1 MIEDPT
7 SRHLAL
13 RAEPGLAEL
22 NRAGVLDAAD
32 VHVATRVGSLAEEGS
47 ADVRLAV
54 ALAVRAARLGA
65 VCVDLR
71 ELPSPGELA
80 EDPDLDLSWPE
91 PEPWLESVRRSTLAA
106 RGVLRL
112 EGSLL
117 YLDRHWREEKQV
129 CDALVARL
137 ALRPPE
143 IEEPLLQD
151 ALARMF
157 PPGWDEQRQ
166 ATERATRQWTT
177 VLTGGP
183 GTGKTASVARLLAVL
198 CEQHEA
204 ATGRPPRIA
213 LAAPTGKAAARL
225 QESVARERE
234 SGMPRQ
240 DADRLVGIGASTVH
254 RLLGW
259 RPDNATRFRH
269 HRADPL
275 PYDVVVVDEVSMVS
289 LTQMTRLLDA
299 IRPSTRLVLVGDPD
313 QLASVEAGAVLA
325 DLVAGFAEH
334 AASPVVRL
342 LTTHRTADDDGGRAL
357 DALATA
363 IRAGDPDA
371 AVALLGS
378 SPAVRLVDPEDR
390 AATVAVRD
398 EVVGRAVEIA
408 DAAQQTAAGRATE
421 LLEQHR
427 LLCAHREGP
436 FGVSGWNRQVVH
448 HLAESAGVAHLDEWY
463 AGRPVLITANDRGLG
478 LSNGDLGV
486 TVRAEDGRLR
496 VVLRLDGALRS
507 FAPTRL
513 TGVETVYAMTVHK
526 SQGSEARAVT
536 VVLPPEDSPLLTRE
550 LLYTAVTRAR
560 QRVTVLGTEA
570 SVRAAV
576 TRKVQRASGLRER
589 LRTALGTP

>member
-13 RAEPGLAEL
+13 RAEPRLAEL

-32 VHVATRVGSLAEEGS
+32 VHVASRVGALADES
-47 ADVRLAV
+47 SPDVRLAV

-65 VCVDLR
+65 VCVDLG
-71 ELPSPGELA
+71 ELPSPAELA
-80 EDPDLDLSWPE
+80 EDPDLTLEWPSS
-91 PEPWLESVRRSTLAA
+91 EPWLEAVRRSTLTT

-129 CDALVARL
+129 CDDLSARL
-137 ALRPPE
+137 RLRAPE
-143 IEEPLLQD
+143 IEEQPLRA

-157 PPGWDEQRQ
+157 PAGWEEQRD

-198 CEQHEA
+198 SEQHEA
-204 ATGRPPRIA
+204 AVGRPPRIA

-225 QESVARERE
+225 QESVARERD
-234 SGMPRQ
+234 SDQMPPE
-240 DADRLVGIGASTVH
+240 DAARLIGIGASTVH

-259 RPDNATRFRH
+259 RPDNSTRFRH

-275 PYDVVVVDEVSMVS
+275 PYDVVIVDEVSMVS
-289 LTQMTRLLDA
+289 LTQMTRLLEA
-299 IRPSTRLVLVGDPD
+299 VRPTTRLVLVGDPD

-325 DLVAGFAEH
+325 DLVAGFAGRSD
-334 AASPVVRL
+334 SPVVRL
-342 LTTHRTADDDGGRAL
+342 ETTHRTADDEGGRVL
-357 DALATA
+357 DALA
-363 IRAGDPDA
+363 RAMRESNVEE
-371 AVALLGS
+371 AVALLRSTGG
-378 SPAVRLVDPEDR
+378 AVRLVDPEDR
-390 AATVAVRD
+390 VAMTAVRAA
-398 EVVGRAVEIA
+398 VVGRAVEIA
-408 DAAQQTAAGRATE
+408 EAAQESRVDIATA
-421 LLEQHR
+421 LLEEHR

-436 FGVSGWNRQVVH
+436 YGVSGWNRQVIH

-486 TVRAEDGRLR
+486 TVRAADGRLR
-496 VVLRLDGALRS
+496 VMVRLDGELRS

-536 VVLPPEDSPLLTRE
+536 VVLPPADSPLLTRE

-560 QRVTVLGTEA
+560 QSVTVIGSEE

-576 TRKVQRASGLRER
+576 ARKVQRASGLARR
-589 LRTALGTP
+589 LQP

>member
-1 MIEDPT
+1 MIDDPT

-22 NRAGVLDAAD
+22 NVAGVLDAAD
-32 VHVATRVGSLAEEGS
+32 IHVAARLGGLVDETST
-47 ADVRLAV
+47 DVRLAV

-65 VCVDLR
+65 VCVDLAT
-71 ELPSPGELA
+71 LPSPAELA
-80 EDPDLDLSWPE
+80 EDPEVTLMWPE
-91 PEPWLESVRRSTLAA
+91 QATWLETVRRSALTS

-129 CDALVARL
+129 CDDLLARL
-137 ALRPPE
+137 AVRAPE
-143 IEEPLLQD
+143 IEETPLGE
-151 ALARMF
+151 ALERMF
-157 PPGWDEQRQ
+157 PPGWEEQRD

-198 CEQHEA
+198 SEQHEVVV
-204 ATGRPPRIA
+204 GRPPRIA
-213 LAAPTGKAAARL
+213 LAAPTGKAATRL
-225 QESVARERE
+225 QESVARERDH
-234 SGMPRQ
+234 GRMPAQ
-240 DADRLVGIGASTVH
+240 DAARLVGIGASTLH

-259 RPDNATRFRH
+259 RPDNSTRFRH
-269 HRADPL
+269 HRANPL
-275 PYDVVVVDEVSMVS
+275 PFDVVVVDEVSMVS
-289 LTQMTRLLDA
+289 LTQMARLLEA
-299 IRPSTRLVLVGDPD
+299 LRPTTRLVLVGDPD

-325 DLVAGFAEH
+325 DLVAGFGE
-334 AASPVVRL
+334 AADSPVVRL
-342 LTTHRTADDDGGRAL
+342 KTTHRTDDDDGGRAL
-357 DALATA
+357 DALAA
-363 IRAGDPDA
+363 SMRAGRAEDA
-371 AVALLGS
+371 LMLLRSSGQAL
-378 SPAVRLVDPEDR
+378 RLVDPGDR
-390 AATVAVRD
+390 AATAAVRA
-398 EVVGRAVEIA
+398 EVVGRAVEISE
-408 DAAQQTAAGRATE
+408 AAQEGHAAGAAT
-421 LLEQHR
+421 LLEEHR

-436 FGVSGWNRQVVH
+436 YGVAGWNRQVVH
-448 HLAESAGVAHLDEWY
+448 HLTESAGVAHLDEWY

-486 TVRAEDGRLR
+486 TVRADDGRLR
-496 VVLRLDGALRS
+496 VMVRLDGGLRG

-536 VVLPPEDSPLLTRE
+536 VVLPPGDSPLLTRE

-560 QRVTVLGTEA
+560 QQVTVIGTEE

-576 TRKVQRASGLRER
+576 ARTVRRPSGLARR
-589 LRTALGTP
+589 LQDR

>member
-13 RAEPGLAEL
+13 RAEPRLAEL

-32 VHVATRVGSLAEEGS
+32 VHVATRLGALVEETS

-54 ALAVRAARLGA
+54 ALSVRAARLGA
-65 VCVDLR
+65 VCVDLL
-71 ELPSPGELA
+71 ELPAPAELA
-80 EDPDLDLSWPE
+80 EDPELTLAWPE
-91 PEPWLESVRRSTLAA
+91 QEAWLQAVRRSTLTA

-129 CDALVARL
+129 CDDLSLRL
-137 ALRPPE
+137 AARPPE
-143 IEEPLLQD
+143 IEETPLRA
-151 ALARMF
+151 ALERMF
-157 PPGWDEQRQ
+157 PRGWEEQRD

-198 CEQHEA
+198 SEQHE
-204 ATGRPPRIA
+204 TTVGRPPRIA

-225 QESVARERE
+225 QESVARERD
-234 SGMPRQ
+234 SDRMPPA
-240 DADRLVGIGASTVH
+240 DAARLVGIGASTVH

-259 RPDNATRFRH
+259 RPDNSTRFRH
-269 HRADPL
+269 HRANPL

-289 LTQMTRLLDA
+289 LTQMTRLLEA
-299 IRPSTRLVLVGDPD
+299 VRPATRLVLVGDPD

-325 DLVAGFAEH
+325 DLVAGFEGRAD
-334 AASPVVRL
+334 SPVVRL
-342 LTTHRTADDDGGRAL
+342 LTTHRTADDEGGRAL
-357 DALATA
+357 DALA
-363 IRAGDPDA
+363 RAMRQGDADA
-371 AVALLGS
+371 AVQLLGS
-378 SPAVRLVDPEDR
+378 SGDAVRLVDPEDQT
-390 AATVAVRD
+390 AMAAVRA
-398 EVVGRAVEIA
+398 EVVGRAVDIA
-408 DAAQQTAAGRATE
+408 EAAQEAQALRATE
-421 LLEQHR
+421 LLEEHR

-436 FGVSGWNRQVVH
+436 YGVSGWNRQVTH

-486 TVRAEDGRLR
+486 TVRADDGRLR
-496 VVLRLDGALRS
+496 VVVRTDGEPRS

-526 SQGSEARAVT
+526 SQGSEAHGVT

-560 QRVTVLGTEA
+560 RRVTVVGTEA

-576 TRKVQRASGLRER
+576 SRKVQRASGLARR
-589 LRTALGTP
+589 LEG